1 MSIPSTIGVGRVTN
15 LKSDT
20 PTPTATANTAASST
34 GKQTAAKQASE
45 LQQYT
50 QQASPPRFPWLSR
63 LSLAL
68 EAASKQRAAFPAAP
82 VIGDSLDKAA

>member
-1 MSIPSTIGVGRVTN
+1 MSIPSTNSVGRVVK
-15 LKSDT
+15 LRADT
-20 PTPTATANTAASST
+20 PTTTANSATR
-34 GKQTAAKQASE
+34 QTAAKPESE

-50 QQASPPRFPWLSR
+50 QQPSPPRFPWLSR

-82 VIGDSLDKAA
+82 VIGDNLDKAA

>member
-1 MSIPSTIGVGRVTN
+1 MSIPSTTSVGHVVKLRA
-15 LKSDT
+15 DT
-20 PTPTATANTAASST
+20 TTPNATATPADT
-34 GKQTAAKQASE
+34 QTAAQPTSE

-68 EAASKQRAAFPAAP
+68 EAASKQKATFPAAP
-82 VIGDSLDKAA
+82 VIGDNLDKAA

>member
-1 MSIPSTIGVGRVTN
+1 MSIPSTIGVGRVVN
-15 LKSDT
+15 SRADAS
-20 PTPTATANTAASST
+20 TATATSSSSSA
-34 GKQTAAKQASE
+34 GKQNAAAKSSE
-45 LQQYT
+45 LLQYT

-82 VIGDSLDKAA
+82 VIGDNLDKAA